1 MKRIAISIIILVCHA
16 ASLSLTAQETN
27 PPLRGEVG
35 RDDFFP
41 HIEALIQPGTEP
53 AGTARALFSALDARA
68 SLREGLRKHPLDG
81 QLVYYAPYAFRVD
94 IMAHRADGSEPQ
106 DIYAAGESRHTGG
119 TVRVRESKNATE
131 YVENTE
137 FNNEGFFWT
146 ASAVTSHDKDEKSE
160 RGSAG
165 IEVWY
170 SPLQVHVKS
179 VEETAPVYEGGV
191 GAVEMLLTD
200 TGDRWCIDGYTF
212 KLTSMNTDIF
222 TVEAA
227 TVTTGANGKARIRL
241 HGVKAGHGRLRLYLY
256 LAQPETGSY
265 VQVEEYIDVEVKEP
279 EKWTYDISVHDSFS
293 LPARDYSLHGDFEVT
308 CTLDEADQL
317 HYTMPNCSDVSKSD
331 GGSFN
336 VMGTFMD
343 EGNREGGIFLGFDMW
358 GIVARA
364 QNLLPQ
370 LPTTSAKFIGDWETW
385 AETGQ
390 MNPYSSDKPITFIMT
405 LLKEGSVS
413 YNITEESMRQW
424 EIASDPSLKERVEQ
438 EQREAAEAAAK
449 PQKKEKKKSALRELR
464 DAMRELRELEKDPPK
479 PRPEARQEPEI
490 DPEVVRRNQSA
501 FLQEAGCFVFPDMTQ
516 LMKFDFGDVMLEG
529 KASES
534 QGTSWMKLTGS
545 ITLHKEQN

>member
-336 VMGTFMD
+336 VMGTFID
-343 EGNREGGIFLGFDMW
+343 EADREGGFFLGFDMW
-358 GIVARA
+358 GVVGRA
-364 QNLLPQ
+364 QNFANNIPQ
-370 LPTTSAKFIGDWETW
+370 RLADHFTEW
-385 AETGQ
+385 ATVMQGGQ
-390 MNPYSSDKPITFIMT
+390 GEVTKSRKPITFIMA

-413 YNITEESMRQW
+413 FEITEENMRQW
-424 EIASDPSLKERVEQ
+424 EMASDPSMKERMEQ

-464 DAMRELRELEKDPPK
+464 DAMRELRELEKNPPRSK
-479 PRPEARQEPEI
+479 VEATPEPEI
-490 DPEVVRRNQSA
+490 DPEVVRRSQAA
-501 FLQEAGCFVFPDMTQ
+501 FLKEAKVFAFPDLTQ
-516 LMKFDFGDVMLEG
+516 EMAFDFSNHVLEG
-529 KASES
+529 RAYES
-534 QGTSWMKLTGS
+534 QGTSWVKLTGS
-545 ITLHKEQN
+545 ITLHKEN